1 MLEKTFLV
9 LKIRCVFFIL
19 FLFCKEDNPYTINT
33 LARGITGFDI
43 LGSQPRGLGSGVLLC
58 RLIKSANSGGGI
70 GYVPSLSL
78 NKNLK

>member
-1 MLEKTFLV
+1 MIYIF
-9 LKIRCVFFIL
+9 
-19 FLFCKEDNPYTINT
+19 D
-33 LARGITGFDI
+33 RGTTGFDI
-43 LGSQPRGLGSGVLLC
+43 LGNQSKGLGSGVLFC